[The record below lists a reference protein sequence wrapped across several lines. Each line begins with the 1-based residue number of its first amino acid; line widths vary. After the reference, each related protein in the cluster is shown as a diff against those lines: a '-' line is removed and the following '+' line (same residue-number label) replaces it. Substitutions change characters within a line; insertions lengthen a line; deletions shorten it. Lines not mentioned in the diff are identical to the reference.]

1 MDYLSFVWSFLF
13 MLTAS
18 VCAFPPHASVQEATR
33 WRWLGAIF
41 ICAGLLRMWNLLW
54 CWVTPSPMWTW
65 VPNGLILV
73 GSSVALIAAR
83 LFAPRHLS
91 PAWVALPI
99 GAGALLCIVHP
110 GDDSSWLR
118 WVMWAPSLAVLA
130 VVILLNPDARSA
142 YRLSA
147 SRFLAGGLFL
157 LALFDPIV
165 VYTNWRD
172 VPLESIGSVL
182 WRSRLPEGLAVT
194 AACVFALIGAWLTR
208 LGRESDAMAR
218 ASYRRGLI
226 LGVLLAAILGV
237 GWPIAEFIS
246 QRTDTSWRDQLAQEA
261 KLSAAGFS
269 SDHLDALHGKASD
282 ANTHGYLQ
290 IKEQLRLL
298 TRSGDRYRFAYLMI
312 MRDGQLVFLADSEPV
327 GSKDESIAGDIYYE
341 ESEIRTAFKENRAVT
356 EGPQTDVWGTW
367 ISGFAPVPSAVV
379 DGSLVVLGL
388 DCEAAQWAGQL
399 ARLQQS
405 AMGVTLLFALLVT
418 GSFVLIDITSRNH
431 AHQRRMQT
439 ILEMVAEVG
448 KSVLRHSLD
457 APDTWLNLLS
467 ILGGTLCV
475 DRIHVYRFNLKS
487 PYRQS
492 YFSKV
497 ADWRSQIMPKKSDAL
512 FLPLMDTSDSMPAW
526 MDELSAGRSVL
537 QVLPQA
543 DAGTFP
549 EIAAPAAKSILLV
562 PLRVQRQFWGPLCF
576 EHREEAYRWSD
587 EEITLLESAA
597 NLIGSRLDLQESEH
611 ALRQAKEAADLAN
624 RTKSTFLATMS
635 HEIRTPLNAIIGMT
649 SLLLTT
655 RLDAQQ
661 QDYVSTVETS
671 SEALLDLINDILD
684 YSKIEAGHIE
694 VEKTPLTLADVVIET
709 LEILARAA
717 AEKKIEL
724 SYFVDA
730 NLPPVI
736 LGDRTRLK
744 QVFMNLVSNAVK
756 FTPQGEVLLRIGA
769 ETGEGVRRF
778 RVAVS
783 DTGIGIP
790 PEVQGR
796 LFKAFVQ
803 ADSSVTRKFGGTG
816 LGLAISHRLVELM
829 GGELKLESKAGKGST
844 FFFSLPLTAG
854 ELEESFESPVAET
867 SLKSRRALIV
877 DDNATNR
884 MFLRQQMRL
893 WEMEPAEVASAA
905 EALEFLQS
913 VQGVDLV
920 LSDYRMPGMDGIEL
934 ARKIKGVGAHKNLP
948 IILLSS
954 IMEKV
959 PKDSD
964 WLLAAVIM
972 KPIRPALLRQAVVRA
987 LGLPEAESLRA
998 PELADDRPT
1007 PLRILVAEDNPVN
1020 QKVIEMMLRKLGFS
1034 PRIVSNGRQAVT
1046 AVQQS
1051 EFDLIFLDVQMAVL
1065 DGIAAAREIRE
1076 FYEGKGRRPEL
1087 VALTANA
1094 FKEDRE
1100 TCLSAGMDS
1109 YMAKPITLDRLRE
1122 VLANTQ
1128 MRMQHLDAEI

>member
-1 MDYLSFVWSFLF
+1 M
-13 MLTAS
+13 
-18 VCAFPPHASVQEATR
+18 
-33 WRWLGAIF
+33 
-41 ICAGLLRMWNLLW
+41 
-54 CWVTPSPMWTW
+54 
-65 VPNGLILV
+65 
-73 GSSVALIAAR
+73 
-83 LFAPRHLS
+83 
-91 PAWVALPI
+91 
-99 GAGALLCIVHP
+99 
-110 GDDSSWLR
+110 
-118 WVMWAPSLAVLA
+118 MWAPSLAILA
-130 VVILLNPDARSA
+130 VVILSKPDARSA
-142 YRLSA
+142 YHRSA

-172 VPLESIGSVL
+172 VPLESVGSVL
-182 WRSRLPEGLAVT
+182 WRSRLPEGFAVT
-194 AACVFALIGAWLTR
+194 AACVFTLIGSWLTR

-226 LGVLLAAILGV
+226 LGILLAAILGM

-261 KLSAAGFS
+261 RLSAAGFS
-269 SDHLDALHGKASD
+269 SDHLVALHGKASD
-282 ANTHGYLQ
+282 VNTHGYLQ
-290 IKEQLRLL
+290 LKEQLRLL
-298 TRSGDRYRFAYLMI
+298 THSGGRYRFAYLMI
-312 MRDGQLVFLADSEPV
+312 MRDGQLVFLVDSEPV
-327 GSKDESIAGDIYYE
+327 GSKDESVAGDIYDE
-341 ESEIRTAFKENRAVT
+341 VSEIRTAFKENRAVT

-367 ISGFAPVPSAVV
+367 MSGFAPVPSAMV
-379 DGSLVVLGL
+379 DGSPVVLGL
-388 DCEAAQWAGQL
+388 DRDAAQWEGQL
-399 ARLQQS
+399 ARLRQGV
-405 AMGVTLLFALLVT
+405 MGITLLFALLVT

-431 AHQRRMQT
+431 ARQRRMQ
-439 ILEMVAEVG
+439 IMLEMVAEVG
-448 KSVLRHSLD
+448 KSVLRRPLD
-457 APDTWLNLLS
+457 APDTWLDLLS
-467 ILGGTLCV
+467 VLGGTICV
-475 DRIHVYRFNLKS
+475 DRIRVLRFNVKS
-487 PYRQS
+487 PDRQS

-497 ADWRSQIMPKKSDAL
+497 AGWRSQIMPKKSDAPE
-512 FLPLMDTSDSMPAW
+512 FLPLMDASDPMPEW
-526 MDELSAGRSVL
+526 LNELSAGRSVR

-549 EIAAPAAKSILLV
+549 AIAASAAKSILLV
-562 PLRVQRQFWGPLCF
+562 PLRVQRRFWGPLCF

-597 NLIGSRLDLQESEH
+597 NLIGSRLDLQESEQ

-624 RTKSTFLATMS
+624 RSKSTFLATMS
-635 HEIRTPLNAIIGMT
+635 HEIRTPLNAVIGMT

-661 QDYVSTVETS
+661 QDYMSTVETS

-694 VEKTPLTLADVVIET
+694 VEETPFPLADVVIET

-724 SYFVDA
+724 SYLLDA

-736 LGDRTRLK
+736 LGDCTRLK
-744 QVFMNLVSNAVK
+744 QVFINLVSNAVK
-756 FTPQGEVLLRIGA
+756 FTAHGEVLLRIGA
-769 ETGEGVRRF
+769 ETAEGVRRF

-796 LFKAFVQ
+796 LFKPFVQ

-816 LGLAISHRLVELM
+816 LGLVISHRLVELM
-829 GGELKLESKAGKGST
+829 GGELRLESETGKGST
-844 FFFSLPLTAG
+844 FFFSLPLRAG
-854 ELEESFESPVAET
+854 ELEESFEGPVVGT
-867 SLKSRRALIV
+867 SLKGRRALIV

-905 EALEFLQS
+905 EALEFLES
-913 VQGVDLV
+913 VRGIDL
-920 LSDYRMPGMDGIEL
+920 LLCDYQMPGMDGIEL
-934 ARKIKGVGAHKNLP
+934 ARRIRGVGAYSNLP

-954 IMEKV
+954 IIENV
-959 PKDSD
+959 PTGNDG
-964 WLLAAVIM
+964 LLVGVIM

-987 LGLPEAESLRA
+987 VGLAEAESLRA
-998 PELADDRPT
+998 SELADDRPI
-1007 PLRILVAEDNPVN
+1007 PLRILAAEDNPVN
-1020 QKVIEMMLRKLGFS
+1020 QKVIEMMLRKLGVS
-1034 PRIVSNGRQAVT
+1034 PCIVSNGRQAVT

-1051 EFDLIFLDVQMAVL
+1051 EFDLVILDVQMPVL

-1076 FYEGKGRRPEL
+1076 FYEGKNRRPEL

-1094 FKEDRE
+1094 FKEVRE

-1109 YMAKPITLDRLRE
+1109 YMAKPITFDRLRGL
-1122 VLANTQ
+1122 LANTQ
-1128 MRMQHLDAEI
+1128 MRLNTSAPRKAMEVVWTEIEPSSL

>member
-1 MDYLSFVWSFLF
+1 
-13 MLTAS
+13 
-18 VCAFPPHASVQEATR
+18 
-33 WRWLGAIF
+33 
-41 ICAGLLRMWNLLW
+41 
-54 CWVTPSPMWTW
+54 
-65 VPNGLILV
+65 
-73 GSSVALIAAR
+73 
-83 LFAPRHLS
+83 
-91 PAWVALPI
+91 
-99 GAGALLCIVHP
+99 
-110 GDDSSWLR
+110 
-118 WVMWAPSLAVLA
+118 MWAPSLIVLA
-130 VVILLNPDARSA
+130 VVILLNPDARSV
-142 YRLSA
+142 YHLSA

-172 VPLESIGSVL
+172 VPLESIASVL
-182 WRSRLPEGLAVT
+182 WRSRLQEGFAVT
-194 AACVFALIGAWLTR
+194 AACVFALMGAWLTR

-218 ASYRRGLI
+218 ATYRRGLI
-226 LGVLLAAILGV
+226 LGVLLAVILGM

-261 KLSAAGFS
+261 RLSAAGFS

-282 ANTHGYLQ
+282 ANTQGYLQ
-290 IKEQLRLL
+290 LKEQLRLL
-298 TRSGDRYRFAYLMI
+298 TRAGDRYRFAYLMI
-312 MRDGQLVFLADSEPV
+312 MRDGQLVFLVDSEPV
-327 GSKDESIAGDIYYE
+327 GSKEESVAADIYYDVT
-341 ESEIRTAFKENRAVT
+341 EIRTAIKENRAGT
-356 EGPQTDVWGTW
+356 EGPQTDAWGTW

-379 DGSLVVLGL
+379 DGSPVMLGL
-388 DCEAAQWAGQL
+388 DCDAAQWSGQL
-399 ARLQQS
+399 ARLRLG
-405 AMGVTLLFALLVT
+405 AMGVTLLFTLLMT

-431 AHQRRMQT
+431 AHQRRMQI

-448 KSVLRHSLD
+448 KSVLRHPLD
-457 APDTWLNLLS
+457 SPDTWLDLLS
-467 ILGGTLCV
+467 VLGGTLCV

-497 ADWRSQIMPKKSDAL
+497 ADWRSQIMPKKSDVPE
-512 FLPLMDTSDSMPAW
+512 FLPLMDASDSMPAW
-526 MDELSAGRSVL
+526 VDELSAGRSVL

-549 EIAAPAAKSILLV
+549 DIAAPAAKSILLV
-562 PLRVQRQFWGPLCF
+562 PLRVQRRFWGPLCF

-597 NLIGSRLDLQESEH
+597 NLIGSRLGLQESEH

-635 HEIRTPLNAIIGMT
+635 HEIRTPLNAMIGMT

-671 SEALLDLINDILD
+671 SEALLDVINHILD

-694 VEKTPLTLADVVIET
+694 VEETPFTLADVVIET

-724 SYFVDA
+724 SYFLDA

-744 QVFMNLVSNAVK
+744 QVFINLVSNAIK
-756 FTPQGEVLLRIGA
+756 FTAHGEVLLRIGA

-796 LFKAFVQ
+796 LFKPFMQ

-816 LGLAISHRLVELM
+816 LGLVISHRLVELI
-829 GGELKLESKAGKGST
+829 GGELRLESEAGKGST

-854 ELEESFESPVAET
+854 ELEESFESPVVET

-913 VQGVDLV
+913 VQGVDLA
-920 LSDYRMPGMDGIEL
+920 LKKRDFNRRDD
-934 ARKIKGVGAHKNLP
+934 A
-948 IILLSS
+948 
-954 IMEKV
+954 
-959 PKDSD
+959 KDS
-964 WLLAAVIM
+964 
-972 KPIRPALLRQAVVRA
+972 KCP
-987 LGLPEAESLRA
+987 
-998 PELADDRPT
+998 
-1007 PLRILVAEDNPVN
+1007 
-1020 QKVIEMMLRKLGFS
+1020 
-1034 PRIVSNGRQAVT
+1034 
-1046 AVQQS
+1046 
-1051 EFDLIFLDVQMAVL
+1051 
-1065 DGIAAAREIRE
+1065 
-1076 FYEGKGRRPEL
+1076 
-1087 VALTANA
+1087 
-1094 FKEDRE
+1094 
-1100 TCLSAGMDS
+1100 
-1109 YMAKPITLDRLRE
+1109 
-1122 VLANTQ
+1122 
-1128 MRMQHLDAEI
+1128 